1 MPKIS
6 VIVPVHNTEK
16 FLGKCL
22 DSLVAETI
30 EDIEFILI
38 DDASTD
44 KSNEILT
51 SYQKKYPNKIKL
63 IRLEKNQGAA
73 VARNK

>member
-16 FLGKCL
+16 FLGRCI
-22 DSLVAETI
+22 DSLIAQTI

-44 KSNEILT
+44 KSSEILT
-51 SYQKKYPNKIKL
+51 SYQKNIQIK
-63 IRLEKNQGAA
+63 
-73 VARNK
+73 